1 MILFFF
7 SPNLRDGGKRK
18 HGESQLSVLL
28 LDPEHQQA
36 QSVDLTPIHE
46 ELQQTHQTDP
56 PVETLEQ
63 WTNVRKDHA
72 ERCGF
77 ILIIDEENHVR
88 IQEFHYVLL
97 NVPHLLIA
105 QGNETPVT
113 RPGGIIYLPD
123 QSKLRVCILW
133 TREPDV
139 NTSFLG
145 DPFSKTI
152 HPLGKPV
159 IAIYQESQ
167 QVLFFGEA
175 VRFDQL
181 WVVRRVVGHHQG
193 RRIIESLNEQP
204 HLVIAGRVER
214 ASHEGH
220 PLLVNPRLHGRKEG
234 CRGLRIVSAF
244 EKSPNAHLFV
254 VELVIMTIYDARNP
268 SHRLR
273 TTSGQKEDAFG
284 KLPERVSAGIQQPV
298 NLLLKGGNPVGVSA
312 LDPPW

>member
-28 LDPEHQQA
+28 LDPEHQQP
-36 QSVDLTPIHE
+36 QSVDLPPIHE
-46 ELQQTHQTDP
+46 ELQQTHQTDA

-63 WTNVRKDHA
+63 RVNVRKDHA
-72 ERCGF
+72 GRCGV

-88 IQEFHYVLL
+88 IREFHHVLL
-97 NVPHLLIA
+97 NVPHLIIA
-105 QGNETPVT
+105 QGDETPVT
-113 RPGGIIYLPD
+113 SPGYIVYLLD
-123 QSKLRVCILW
+123 QSKLRVRILW
-133 TREPDV
+133 TRGPDV

-175 VRFDQL
+175 ARFYQP
-181 WVVRRVVGHHQG
+181 WVVRRVVGHHPG
-193 RRIIESLNEQP
+193 RRKIESLNEQP

-220 PLLVNPRLHGRKEG
+220 PLLVNIGLHGRKEG
-234 CRGLRIVSAF
+234 C
-244 EKSPNAHLFV
+244 
-254 VELVIMTIYDARNP
+254 
-268 SHRLR
+268 
-273 TTSGQKEDAFG
+273 
-284 KLPERVSAGIQQPV
+284 
-298 NLLLKGGNPVGVSA
+298 SA
-312 LDPPW
+312 LWTV

>member
-28 LDPEHQQA
+28 LDPEHQQP
-36 QSVDLTPIHE
+36 QSVDLPPIHE

-63 WTNVRKDHA
+63 WVNVRKDHA

-97 NVPHLLIA
+97 NVPHLIIT
-105 QGNETPVT
+105 QGDETPIT

-123 QSKLRVCILW
+123 QSKLRVRILW

-139 NTSFLG
+139 NTSFLS
-145 DPFSKTI
+145 DPFSKMI

-159 IAIYQESQ
+159 SAIYQKGGQ
-167 QVLFFGEA
+167 ALFFGEA
-175 VRFDQL
+175 ARFAQP
-181 WVVRRVVGHHQG
+181 WVVRRVGGPHPG
-193 RRIIESLNEQP
+193 R
-204 HLVIAGRVER
+204 
-214 ASHEGH
+214 
-220 PLLVNPRLHGRKEG
+220 
-234 CRGLRIVSAF
+234 
-244 EKSPNAHLFV
+244 
-254 VELVIMTIYDARNP
+254 
-268 SHRLR
+268 
-273 TTSGQKEDAFG
+273 
-284 KLPERVSAGIQQPV
+284 GI
-298 NLLLKGGNPVGVSA
+298 
-312 LDPPW
+312 